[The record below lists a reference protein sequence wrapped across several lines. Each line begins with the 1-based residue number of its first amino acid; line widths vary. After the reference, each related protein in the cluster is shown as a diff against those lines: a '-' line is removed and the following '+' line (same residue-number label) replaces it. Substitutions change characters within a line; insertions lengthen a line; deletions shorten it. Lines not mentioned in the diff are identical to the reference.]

1 LHPHEDYLKIMYLS
15 GSKWNMR
22 KKRRRSNPWRVL
34 SLVVLIAI
42 GVYFERV
49 IVPTVPPP
57 FIPEPTQTQSPVTFV
72 AEAQAQFLAGKLEQA
87 EQSYSRAIAV
97 NPDEPAHYIELA
109 RLQVFQ
115 GKYEQA
121 EENAS
126 NALLID
132 ENSAMAYAVL
142 AWAMDFNG
150 KYHEAQT
157 KIDYALVL
165 DPNLALAHAY
175 RAEILMDLGLG
186 NYEEALD
193 SANTAVVLDPLM
205 LEAHRALGYVLEMT
219 GNYAEAIE
227 AYQTA
232 VAINPNLMLLHMSV
246 GDMYLAL
253 GDTDRAIE
261 SYTRASAL
269 SPSSVLPYRRL
280 ALANARIGE
289 FGKASQW
296 AEEAMHNDPS
306 DPYLHGDLGRMYY
319 NNNQILNAI
328 RELAFAVHGGQM
340 PGVWIIEGQD
350 ITVENEARVDAGI
363 EVGAVVNAIAIPG
376 EGSALEALVIEIDD
390 GIPPAPIS
398 GINSQ
403 IEIHGTVE
411 VIVHGAYVNG
421 LPLEPGDSRA
431 VGFYYTYGLALA
443 RNGQCELAREIARA
457 LLLGVPEDELAASNA
472 EETLQLCGAIAATP
486 TPTTSP

>member
-1 LHPHEDYLKIMYLS
+1 MYLS

-49 IVPTVPPP
+49 IVPTVPPL

-150 KYHEAQT
+150 KYNEAQT

-193 SANTAVVLDPLM
+193 SANTAVVLDSMM

-219 GNYAEAIE
+219 WRWEILTGRSKATPEPA
-227 AYQTA
+227 
-232 VAINPNLMLLHMSV
+232 PWLL
-246 GDMYLAL
+246 
-253 GDTDRAIE
+253 RAFCPIAGW
-261 SYTRASAL
+261 R
-269 SPSSVLPYRRL
+269 
-280 ALANARIGE
+280 
-289 FGKASQW
+289 W
-296 AEEAMHNDPS
+296 
-306 DPYLHGDLGRMYY
+306 RM
-319 NNNQILNAI
+319 
-328 RELAFAVHGGQM
+328 RELASSARPVSGPKRRCTWTHRTPICMGILGACTTT
-340 PGVWIIEGQD
+340 
-350 ITVENEARVDAGI
+350 ITR
-363 EVGAVVNAIAIPG
+363 
-376 EGSALEALVIEIDD
+376 
-390 GIPPAPIS
+390 
-398 GINSQ
+398 
-403 IEIHGTVE
+403 
-411 VIVHGAYVNG
+411 Y
-421 LPLEPGDSRA
+421 
-431 VGFYYTYGLALA
+431 
-443 RNGQCELAREIARA
+443 
-457 LLLGVPEDELAASNA
+457 
-472 EETLQLCGAIAATP
+472 
-486 TPTTSP
+486 

>member
-1 LHPHEDYLKIMYLS
+1 LNPSEEDQKVMYLN

-22 KKRRRSNPWRVL
+22 KKRRRSNPWRVIAL
-34 SLVVLIAI
+34 LFLIGL

-49 IVPTVPPP
+49 IVPTIPPP
-57 FIPEPTQTQSPVTFV
+57 FVPEPTETQSPVTFV
-72 AEAQAQFLAGKLEQA
+72 TEAEAQFQAGKLEQA
-87 EQSYSRAIAV
+87 EQSYARAIAV
-97 NPDEPAHYIELA
+97 NPDEPAHYIDLA
-109 RLQVFQ
+109 RLQVFM
-115 GKYEQA
+115 GKYDLA

-132 ENSAMAYAVL
+132 ENSARANAVL

-150 KYHEAQT
+150 KYEEAYERIQT
-157 KIDYALVL
+157 ALQL
-165 DPNLALAHAY
+165 DPNLALAHAFS
-175 RAEILMDLGLG
+175 AEILMDLTVG

-193 SANTAVVLDPLM
+193 EAQTAVQMDSSL
-205 LEAHRALGYVLEMT
+205 LEAHRALGYVWEMT

-227 AYQTA
+227 SYRTA
-232 VAINPNLMLLHMSV
+232 LSINPNLTLLHMSV

-253 GDTDRAIE
+253 GDTASAIE

-269 SPSSVLPYRRL
+269 APTDVLPYRRL

-296 AEEAMHNDPS
+296 AEEAMHMDPANA
-306 DPYLHGDLGRMYY
+306 YLHGDLGRMYY
-319 NNNQILNAI
+319 NNNQLLDAI
-328 RELAFAVHGGQM
+328 QELGFAIHGGQM
-340 PGVWIIEGQD
+340 SSQWTVQGQEIEVD
-350 ITVENEARVDAGI
+350 IGARVDDGI
-363 EVGAVVNAIAIPG
+363 EVGDVVNVIAIHG
-376 EGSALEALVIEIDD
+376 ERSSLEALVIELDD

-398 GINSQ
+398 GIDNQ

-411 VIVHGAYVNG
+411 AILQGANVVG
-421 LPLEPGDSRA
+421 LPLDPGDSRA

-457 LLLGVPEDELAASNA
+457 LLLGVPEDEVATANA
-472 EETLQLCGAIAATP
+472 NETLQLCGAIAPTP
-486 TPTTSP
+486 TPTASP